1 MEEGRLSYLRFTPAE
16 YRAVSRVC
24 RRLDLGSYDPPT
36 FQRVLALALADA
48 TPTLAERVGRLDR
61 AEVRLLHDHM
71 RAELK
76 AAQPPFPSDE
86 WRKIEEACESVPATH
101 RFAHQIQRAVVRSLR
116 PAAPGLSRKL
126 SRMSISQFVRLF
138 EQVRESRRPQ

>member
-1 MEEGRLSYLRFTPAE
+1 MSYLRFSPAE
-16 YRAVSRVC
+16 YRAVSRIC

-36 FQRVLALALADA
+36 FQRVLALALSDA
-48 TPTLAERVGRLDR
+48 SPMLAERIGRFER
-61 AEVRLLHDHM
+61 AEVRLLYDHL
-71 RAELK
+71 RVEVK
-76 AAQPPFPSDE
+76 GAQPPFPSEE
-86 WRKIEEACESVPATH
+86 WRKLGEACESVPATH